1 MKLRS
6 TDITDSS
13 LGRLLALCSLSLT
26 SLDISYTNVKS
37 LDILSSAL
45 YSRTTPWRFIK
56 LVASGLPLSP
66 GTLVK
71 FLKPLSELLDS
82 EKNQFHTLKLGSITA
97 SSTKYSEGL
106 TDQYLTEILPYLEK
120 LEGLKHISFYQNF
133 NLGKSI
139 QPLSR
144 FMEIVGRRCISL
156 DLSLPL
162 SDWHL
167 DGLFPFSLEDMLGGE
182 IIEEVA
188 PKLEILIL
196 NGSRITDVSASA
208 ISQCK
213 NLRSLYVA
221 ETKISSK
228 CFSLTSLSF
237 LLLVLILYSR
247 FVNS

>member
-1 MKLRS
+1 M
-6 TDITDSS
+6 
-13 LGRLLALCSLSLT
+13 
-26 SLDISYTNVKS
+26 
-37 LDILSSAL
+37 
-45 YSRTTPWRFIK
+45 YSRTTPWRFEK

-71 FLKPLSELLDS
+71 FLKPLSELEDS

-106 TDQYLTEILPYLEK
+106 TDQYLSEILPYLEK
-120 LEGLKHISFYQNF
+120 LEGIKHISFYQNF

-139 QPLSR
+139 QPLTR

-167 DGLFPFSLEDMLGGE
+167 DGLFPFTLEDMLGDE
-182 IIEEVA
+182 ILVEEVV

-196 NGSRITDVSASA
+196 NGSRITDVSSA
-208 ISQCK
+208 AVSQCK
-213 NLRSLYVA
+213 NLKGLYVA

-228 CFSLTSLSF
+228 SFYSSLLLSSYRTDFFSL
-237 LLLVLILYSR
+237 IA
-247 FVNS
+247 NS